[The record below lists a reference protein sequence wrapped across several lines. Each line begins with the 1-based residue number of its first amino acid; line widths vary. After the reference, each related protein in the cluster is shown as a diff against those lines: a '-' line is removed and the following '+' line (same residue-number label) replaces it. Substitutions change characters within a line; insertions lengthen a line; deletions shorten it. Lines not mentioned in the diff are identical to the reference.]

1 MCVVALTENV
11 LLRHVARSPDL
22 HLSDLTLSVWRKQ
35 QGPGEGTPASS
46 SCPQSRIFRV
56 ANLQVAT
63 YYCPRKTN
71 TGSDRGDVDFG
82 GENHHRHRLFFCF
95 VRGYAEVKKKVSVAF
110 ECVYM
115 YACGGGRGSEQTWL
129 TAWISSRCKSASVTD
144 GRPLIA
150 GL

>member
-1 MCVVALTENV
+1 M

-22 HLSDLTLSVWRKQ
+22 HLSDLTLFGVEKAAGAWRRNPSLFQLPSEQK
-35 QGPGEGTPASS
+35 
-46 SCPQSRIFRV
+46 V
-56 ANLQVAT
+56 AA

-71 TGSDRGDVDFG
+71 KGLDRGDVDSG

-95 VRGYAEVKKKVSVAF
+95 VRRCAEVKEKVSAAF

-115 YACGGGRGSEQTWL
+115 YACGGGRGGEQTWL